1 MLYHVTYLLQLNLIV
16 YQNLWH
22 SLYVSKLTPSP
33 LHVYQ
38 NFVIVLNSHAYVD
51 KKTIVIFIKE
61 TNNVKEAFPTVKLS
75 SPKQKITAMNGITIV
90 EFQLMWIDIMHLH
103 KLLNIAV
110 QISEHT
116 RTIAKVT
123 DKKLLTSKPLAPSP
137 CDMQKVLKYGSDWSW
152 NKFSCHSMVSRWT
165 KVSSQ
170 TNKKCCVP
178 QRVSAPTMF
187 E

>member
-1 MLYHVTYLLQLNLIV
+1 MKCIKSLHSSLKIKSLHNYWRSLVPIEKFGQMMFYHVTYLLQLNLIV

-61 TNNVKEAFPTVKLS
+61 TNNVEEAFTAVKLPS
-75 SPKQKITAMNGITIV
+75 AKQKSQPWTVV
-90 EFQLMWIDIMHLH
+90 EFQLLLIDIMHLY

-123 DKKLLTSKPLAPSP
+123 DKKLLTSEAFSP
-137 CDMQKVLKYGSDWSW
+137 QSMWHS
-152 NKFSCHSMVSRWT
+152 NKHYH
-165 KVSSQ
+165 
-170 TNKKCCVP
+170 
-178 QRVSAPTMF
+178 
-187 E
+187 

>member
-1 MLYHVTYLLQLNLIV
+1 MKCIKSLHSSLKIKSLHNYWRSLVPIEKFGQMMFYHVTYLLHLSLIV

-22 SLYVSKLTPSP
+22 SGYVSKLTRSP
-33 LHVYQ
+33 LHIYQ
-38 NFVIVLNSHAYVD
+38 ILLLFWTHAYAD
-51 KKTIVIFIKE
+51 NKKIVIFIKE

-123 DKKLLTSKPLAPSP
+123 DKKLLTSEAFSP
-137 CDMQKVLKYGSDWSW
+137 QSMWHS
-152 NKFSCHSMVSRWT
+152 NKHYH
-165 KVSSQ
+165 
-170 TNKKCCVP
+170 
-178 QRVSAPTMF
+178 
-187 E
+187 